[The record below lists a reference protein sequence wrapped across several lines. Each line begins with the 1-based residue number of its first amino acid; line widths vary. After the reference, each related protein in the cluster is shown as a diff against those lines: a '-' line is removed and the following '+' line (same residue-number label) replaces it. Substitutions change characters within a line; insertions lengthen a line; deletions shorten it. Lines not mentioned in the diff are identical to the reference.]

1 MRAAKVILLVEDSES
16 DLMLM
21 RFAFERAKVK
31 RPVQVAHDGQEAIDY
46 LSGIGI
52 YEDREKYP
60 EVCVLITDVKMPR
73 MDGFELLAWLNER
86 PEYTRLPRIV
96 LSASGLEED
105 RRRAAELGCCAY
117 FVKPSELNELIEV
130 VAQMDE
136 KWISEHCP
144 MAKG

>member
-1 MRAAKVILLVEDSES
+1 VRATKVILLAEDSES

-21 RFAFERAKVK
+21 RFAFEKAKVK
-31 RPVQVAHDGQEAIDY
+31 RPIQVAQDGQEAVDY
-46 LSGIGI
+46 LSGTGI
-52 YEDREKYP
+52 YANRKKYP

-86 PEYTRLPRIV
+86 PEYVRLPRIV

-105 RRRAAELGCCAY
+105 RRRAAELGSCAY

-130 VAQMDE
+130 VAHLDE

-144 MAKG
+144 MAKH